1 MVRSGLMENVN
12 DGIRSAN
19 VRAIFPDGS
28 AEVMPTAVA
37 VRRAQAM
44 GLDLVL
50 VAPTAIPP
58 VAKAIDS
65 GQWLHE
71 NKEKYPGDN

>member
-1 MVRSGLMENVN
+1 MENVN
-12 DGIRSAN
+12 DGIRFAN

-50 VAPTAIPP
+50 IAPTAMPP
-58 VAKAIDS
+58 VAKAIDYR
-65 GQWLHE
+65 QWLHE
-71 NKEKYPGDN
+71 NGEEHLGDN

>member
-1 MVRSGLMENVN
+1 MENVN
-12 DGIRSAN
+12 DGIRIAK

-37 VRRAQAM
+37 VHRAQAM

-50 VAPTAIPP
+50 IAPTAMPP
-58 VAKAIDS
+58 VAKAIDYR
-65 GQWLHE
+65 QWLHE
-71 NKEKYPGDN
+71 NGEKHLGDN

>member
-1 MVRSGLMENVN
+1 MENVN
-12 DGIRSAN
+12 DGIRSAK

-58 VAKAIDS
+58 VAKAIDYR
-65 GQWLHE
+65 QWLLE
-71 NKEKYPGDN
+71 NKKKHPADN

>member
-1 MVRSGLMENVN
+1 MENVN
-12 DGIRSAN
+12 DGIRAAE

-28 AEVMPTAVA
+28 IEVMPTAVA

-58 VAKAIDS
+58 VAKAIDH
-65 GQWLHE
+65 GQWLQE
-71 NKEKYPGDN
+71 NKKK